1 MVERKHRHIVEY
13 ALTVVS
19 HSQLPPSYWSYV
31 VSIAVHIINRL
42 PTPILNNST
51 PWEVLFKSK
60 PDLTHLRSSGYIC
73 FPLLRPYNAH
83 KLLPH
88 TSPCIFLGYLAHL
101 KGYICQGSLTSRVYI
116 SRHIHFNEK

>member
-1 MVERKHRHIVEY
+1 MEY
-13 ALTVVS
+13 ALTLVS

-31 VSIAVHIINRL
+31 VSTVVHIINRL
-42 PTPILNNST
+42 LTPSLNNST

-60 PDLTHLRSSGYIC
+60 LDLTHLRSSGYIY
-73 FPLLRPYNAH
+73 FPLLRPYNAY

-88 TSPCIFLGYLAHL
+88 TSPCIFLGYPAHL
-101 KGYICQGSLTSRVYI
+101 KGYICQDSLTSPAYI